1 MPSITLM
8 YTPALMYTY
17 AHQAPYAIAHI
28 DTEKREGEGGDT
40 SVVVLS
46 CVSMHVHV
54 CCMYVE

>member
-1 MPSITLM
+1 M

-28 DTEKREGEGGDT
+28 DTERREGTGGDI